1 MNVLEGMTC
10 LPNEIILIIKDFLD
24 ESRKENMD
32 NFSRTILPIF
42 NKPRETILLKSHSN
56 SNNYISIYNNFE
68 WCDRLPALIDINDVN
83 E

>member
-1 MNVLEGMTC
+1 MNVLERTTC
-10 LPNEIILIIKDFLD
+10 LPNDIKLIIQDLLFGL
-24 ESRKENMD
+24 RKEYMK
-32 NFSRTILPIF
+32 NFSSTILSIF

-56 SNNYISIYNNFE
+56 SNNYISIYNDFE